1 MNHCQVVAVFLAVC
15 TQLMKLMKT
24 LTDRLPPYQ
33 FLIAFSQLISRICHP
48 NSDVFTQLEV
58 GIRDEVLDLASILA

>member
-1 MNHCQVVAVFLAVC
+1 
-15 TQLMKLMKT
+15 MKLMKT

-33 FLIAFSQLISRICHP
+33 FLIAFSQLISRVCHP

-58 GIRDEVLDLASILA
+58 GIMDRMFDAVSLSLYSALTIVGMT